1 MASGGQCNTL
11 RSLLILS
18 VAVLFV
24 VVQTTESESVSF
36 GENYGASSDEVHT
49 RVEGGGS
56 QVDLVLDHASGTHH
70 ICQRSCMLPGWLINM
85 PSFNSSVKILY

>member
-1 MASGGQCNTL
+1 MASGGQRSNTL
-11 RSLLILS
+11 RNLLILS
-18 VAVLFV
+18 VAVLCV
-24 VVQTTESESVSF
+24 VVPTTRSESVSF

-70 ICQRSCMLPGWLINM
+70 VNAHACCLDG
-85 PSFNSSVKILY
+85 